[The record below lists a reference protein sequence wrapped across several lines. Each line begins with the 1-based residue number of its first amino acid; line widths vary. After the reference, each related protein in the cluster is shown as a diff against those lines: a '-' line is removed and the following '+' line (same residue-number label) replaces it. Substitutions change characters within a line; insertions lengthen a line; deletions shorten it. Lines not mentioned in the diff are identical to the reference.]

1 MAQVAGLGG
10 IIRFAGHEP
19 LEGFDVPSKVWKNDL
34 IGFLHQ
40 IVEIGTKVLSEYLG
54 SNN

>member
-1 MAQVAGLGG
+1 MAQVASLWGV
-10 IIRFAGHEP
+10 IRFAGHEP

-40 IVEIGTKVLSEYLG
+40 IVEIGTDSFVRILG
-54 SNN
+54 LK